1 MPPEL
6 VPKLRY
12 YNVPARAEPGHKLH
26 PWRLLA
32 ASPLK
37 LTALDYV
44 VVKRGAVYEMWRI
57 SQNRPSDGCSIAKSN
72 LGLPQGS
79 AILAQSA

>member
-32 ASPLK
+32 ASPMK

-44 VVKRGAVYEMWRI
+44 VVKFDGMCEMAT
-57 SQNRPSDGCSIAKSN
+57 RPRLAQDGCGSARRRRPGLPRGSASVAKS
-72 LGLPQGS
+72 
-79 AILAQSA
+79 A